1 MYMLK
6 QLSVAF
12 AAGGLGGLLNSLT
25 VWVFGALGITTMLG
39 VSIAPPL
46 THAWL
51 YPRIVWGGLWGL
63 LFLLPYLRHSWQ
75 LRGLVFSLVPTAAQ
89 LFIVFPF
96 QAQKGYAGLELGAL
110 TPLLVVF
117 FNLIW
122 GLAAS
127 AWFKACEDGAS

>member
-12 AAGGLGGLLNSLT
+12 AAGGFGGLLNSLT
-25 VWVFGALGITTMLG
+25 VWVFGALGITAMLG

-63 LFLLPYLRHSWQ
+63 LFLLPYLRRSWQ
-75 LRGLVFSLVPTAAQ
+75 LRGLLFSLAPTAAQ

-96 QAQKGYAGLELGAL
+96 QTQKGYAGLELGAL
-110 TPLLVVF
+110 APLFVVF

-127 AWFKACEDGAS
+127 AWIRACEDGGS

>member
-1 MYMLK
+1 MLK

-25 VWVFGALGITTMLG
+25 VWVFGALGITTMFG

-63 LFLLPYLRHSWQ
+63 LFLLPFWRHSWP
-75 LRGLVFSLVPTAAQ
+75 LRGLVFSLAPTAAQ

-96 QAQKGYAGLELGAL
+96 QAQKGYAGLELGTL
-110 TPLLVVF
+110 TPLFVVF

-122 GLAAS
+122 GLAGS
-127 AWFKACEDGAS
+127 AWIKACEDGGS